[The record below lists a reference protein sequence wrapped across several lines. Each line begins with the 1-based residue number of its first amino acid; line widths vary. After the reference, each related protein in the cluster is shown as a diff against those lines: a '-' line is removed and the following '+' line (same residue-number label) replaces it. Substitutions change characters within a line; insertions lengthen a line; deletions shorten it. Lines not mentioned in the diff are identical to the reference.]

1 MVTFYFVSSRSG
13 SPHYADCDLY
23 GTAHYGKNKPL
34 RVPDNNNRRRIE
46 KPLEKQKRKLFQRS
60 PWTTVHSIT
69 LVGIIRRRKRTKKK
83 KKGPK
88 TLPRFRRRPEVA
100 VRESQPYANSRGET
114 KKRSQDTKENVREP
128 QRIKRIISFI
138 FLVVKNKKFDNQLYQ
153 F

>member
-46 KPLEKQKRKLFQRS
+46 KPMEKQK
-60 PWTTVHSIT
+60 
-69 LVGIIRRRKRTKKK
+69 KK
-83 KKGPK
+83 
-88 TLPRFRRRPEVA
+88 TILAVA
-100 VRESQPYANSRGET
+100 
-114 KKRSQDTKENVREP
+114 
-128 QRIKRIISFI
+128 
-138 FLVVKNKKFDNQLYQ
+138 LDNCT